1 MAGKL
6 HTDEITANGAA
17 QVTVSSPLITNST
30 NDITAGG
37 DLIAGGTVQST
48 TSMTSGTG
56 LTITNGIID
65 QNGSGTNDL
74 AGNLTVNGATVCNS
88 TLVVDGNLS
97 VTTALASIQAPNSSD
112 TALTV
117 SQGKTSLSHALTVA
131 SGGATV
137 SSGGLTVTA
146 GGATVT
152 AGGLTV
158 SADGA
163 NITGGLTVDGQA
175 VTGGS
180 TSTSLIK
187 GAFEGTAG
195 VRYTNNDSG
204 TKTELFT
211 AVTSTRS
218 ENVNI
223 ALSGDNL
230 AVTGLT
236 GVTGTNYIIQVSGPK
251 CTISSKSATGFT
263 LTLAGNNHI
272 SQPSSGTTT
281 INHTFHLGI
290 MILNI

>member
-37 DLIAGGTVQST
+37 DLIAGATVQST

-88 TLVVDGNLS
+88 TLAVDGNLS

-137 SSGGLTVTA
+137 SAGGLTVTA

-158 SADGA
+158 TADGA

-175 VTGGS
+175 VTGGVSS
-180 TSTSLIK
+180 TLIK

-195 VRYTNNDSG
+195 VSYTNNDSG
-204 TKTELFT
+204 SKTESFT

-251 CTISSKSATGFT
+251 CTISSKTATGFT